1 MDKNIEIKF
10 KNGEPD
16 LYIANYSSE
25 KLKVGSFSFAFK
37 TEEEAEL
44 AIAIAK
50 TLKVYKKEEPNM
62 CSVIRYVWRTLGLFE
77 TDWA

>member
-1 MDKNIEIKF
+1 MNKNIKIQF
-10 KNGEPD
+10 KNGEPN
-16 LYIANYSSE
+16 LYITESTPE
-25 KLKVGSFSFAFK
+25 LKIASFGFK

-50 TLKVYKKEEPNM
+50 TLKAYKKEEPNM
-62 CSVIRYVWRTLGLFE
+62 HSIIHYTWRILGLFE